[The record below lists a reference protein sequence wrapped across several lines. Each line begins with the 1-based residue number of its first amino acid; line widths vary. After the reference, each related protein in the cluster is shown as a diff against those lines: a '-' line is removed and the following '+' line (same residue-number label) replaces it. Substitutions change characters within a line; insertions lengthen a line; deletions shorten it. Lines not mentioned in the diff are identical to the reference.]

1 MTKVDLESM
10 ALEGFE
16 KSGVKQDKKNWDLYK
31 KGFIEGYMSQHTT
44 IRIKLEVAIDMID
57 KLTMG
62 LLE

>member
-10 ALEGFE
+10 ALNGFE

-31 KGFIEGYMSQHTT
+31 KAYIEGYMSQHTA